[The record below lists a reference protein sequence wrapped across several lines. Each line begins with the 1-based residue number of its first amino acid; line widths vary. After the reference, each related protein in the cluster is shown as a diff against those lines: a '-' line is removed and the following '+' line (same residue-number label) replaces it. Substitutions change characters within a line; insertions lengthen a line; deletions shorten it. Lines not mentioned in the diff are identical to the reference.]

1 MADPLRFSSRDEQV
15 RRLAEIMRRQL
26 GAFCWL
32 LDEPDVVEIA
42 LNPDGQVWVDRL
54 GQPMRPVGTMRP
66 ETAEAL
72 IATIASTFRTT
83 VTRENPIL
91 ECELPLDGSRFEG
104 LIPPVVAAPVFAIRR
119 RASAVFSLADYE
131 AAGIMTAAQRRA
143 IERAIAERRNI
154 LVTGGTASGKTT
166 LLNALLAYMVEASP
180 DDRLVIVEDTA
191 ELQCAAPNAV
201 VMRATDTVS
210 MQQQLRATMRLRPDR
225 IIVGETRGG
234 EALDLLKAW
243 NTGHPGGV
251 STIHANHARAGLRR
265 FELLILER
273 TENPMPALIAEA
285 VNVIVHIAKTAVS
298 PGRRI
303 EEVVAVTGLKGG
315 DYQFEPMGDIA

>member
-1 MADPLRFSSRDEQV
+1 MADPLKFSSREEQA
-15 RRLAEIMRRQL
+15 RRLAEAMRRQL
-26 GAFCWL
+26 GAFRGL
-32 LDEPDVVEIA
+32 LDEPDVIEIA
-42 LNPDGQVWVDRL
+42 LNPDGQVWVDRQ
-54 GQPMRPVGTMRP
+54 GQAMRPVGTMRA

-72 IATIASTFRTT
+72 IATIASTHRTT

-131 AAGIMTAAQRRA
+131 AAGIMTAAQRQA
-143 IERAIAERRNI
+143 VERALAERQNI

-166 LLNALLAYMVEASP
+166 LLNGLLAHIVAASP

-191 ELQCAAPNAV
+191 ELQCAAPNVV

-210 MQQQLRATMRLRPDR
+210 MQRLLRATMRLRPDR

-251 STIHANHARAGLRR
+251 STIHANHARAGLQRL
-265 FELLILER
+265 ELLILER
-273 TENPMPALIAEA
+273 TENPMRALIAEA
-285 VNVIVHIAKTAVS
+285 VNVIVSIAKTAGS

-303 EEVVAVTGLKGG
+303 ADVVAVTGLKGG
-315 DYQFEPMGDIA
+315 DYTFESMGE

>member
-1 MADPLRFSSRDEQV
+1 MADPLKFSSRDEQAH
-15 RRLAEIMRRQL
+15 RLAEAMRRQL
-26 GAFCWL
+26 GAFCGL
-32 LDEPDVVEIA
+32 LDEPDVIEIA
-42 LNPDGQVWVDRL
+42 LNPDGQVWVDRF
-54 GQPMRPVGTMRP
+54 GQAMQRVGTMRP
-66 ETAEAL
+66 ETAEAF
-72 IATIASTFRTT
+72 IATVASTYRTT
-83 VTRENPIL
+83 ITRESPIL

-104 LIPPVVAAPVFAIRR
+104 LIPPVVTAPVFAIRR

-131 AAGIMTAAQRRA
+131 KAGIMTAAQRGA
-143 IERAIAERRNI
+143 IERAIAERQNI

-166 LLNALLAYMVEASP
+166 LLNGLLAHTVNASP

-191 ELQCAAPNAV
+191 ELQCTAPNAV

-210 MQQQLRATMRLRPDR
+210 MQQLLRATMRLRPDR

-265 FELLILER
+265 LELLILER
-273 TENPMPALIAEA
+273 TENPMRELIAEA
-285 VNVIVHIAKTAVS
+285 VNVIVSIAKTAGS
-298 PGRRI
+298 PGRRV

-315 DYQFEPMGDIA
+315 DYVFENMGE